1 MNKRKIIKI
10 SFLISFIYVGFATIS
25 LLGLPHDSPLY
36 WEYSIFGVFIT
47 FPVSLLSF
55 GIMYSEAGHYIL
67 VLMVQF
73 VMFLLF
79 WYLVYRYMRKRY
91 KIN

>member
-25 LLGLPHDSPLY
+25 PLGLPHDSPLY
-36 WEYSIFGVFIT
+36 WESSIFGVFIT

-55 GIMYSEAGHYIL
+55 GIMYYEAGHYIL